1 MGQSEG
7 STEREVHSITGLLK
21 KIENFQITNLTL
33 HLQELQGQQQTKPRA
48 CRRKEIIKIRA
59 ALNDI
64 ETKKQKTKNN
74 SKDQ

>member
-21 KIENFQITNLTL
+21 KIEKFQITNLTL

-48 CRRKEIIKIRA
+48 GRRK
-59 ALNDI
+59 
-64 ETKKQKTKNN
+64 
-74 SKDQ
+74 